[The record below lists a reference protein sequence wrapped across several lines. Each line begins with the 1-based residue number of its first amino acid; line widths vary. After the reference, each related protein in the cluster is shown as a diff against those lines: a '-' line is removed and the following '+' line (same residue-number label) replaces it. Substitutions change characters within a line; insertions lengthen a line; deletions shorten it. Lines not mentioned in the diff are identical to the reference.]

1 MVYKQ
6 FLEFLNDDINTPR
19 ALSYM
24 WEILRENRLN
34 DSEKH
39 DIILK
44 FDKVFGLD
52 LNKVREIKVSKELE
66 KLILERDMLRE
77 KKDWKK
83 ADEIRKKINKLGFVI
98 EDTKERVVIK
108 KR

>member
-1 MVYKQ
+1 
-6 FLEFLNDDINTPR
+6 
-19 ALSYM
+19 M

-34 DSEKH
+34 DSEKY
-39 DIILK
+39 DLILK
-44 FDKVFGLD
+44 FDKVFSLD
-52 LNKVREIKVSKELE
+52 LNKVKKIKVPKELE
-66 KLILERDMLRE
+66 KLILERERLRE

-98 EDTKERVVIK
+98 EDIKGKVVVK